1 MAMHKDFPPSPHEI
15 LKPDVRWFP
24 ADETLRD
31 TSYEKLMPP
40 LVPEL
45 RKSFEWRN
53 NGYPDVND
61 TSRTL
66 LNWWF
71 KTHPTLIQTVR
82 SVILNIT
89 LRNVSLLR
97 RSFIFMNL

>member
-31 TSYEKLMPP
+31 TSYKKLMPP

-45 RKSFEWRN
+45 RQKVFEWRN
-53 NGYPDVND
+53 NGYPDVSD

-71 KTHPTLIQTVR
+71 KTHDTFIVVFCGVIQ
-82 SVILNIT
+82 SNWL
-89 LRNVSLLR
+89 
-97 RSFIFMNL
+97 SFS

>member
-45 RKSFEWRN
+45 RQSGKIR
-53 NGYPDVND
+53 
-61 TSRTL
+61 
-66 LNWWF
+66 
-71 KTHPTLIQTVR
+71 
-82 SVILNIT
+82 
-89 LRNVSLLR
+89 
-97 RSFIFMNL
+97 IFCVDWSDLTEKKRGWTDNFQ